1 MCGPSGRFIAELDS
15 GSPPHPYIFSSL
27 PSPVFCQET
36 PSSSRA
42 AKQRLRSRVT
52 GGGLCILKPRRLSNF
67 IKVTCW
73 VPAWGGGAGG
83 RGEEHRPDVG
93 LRSGKDLPVWA
104 QDPQGSSPAVMHVKN
119 TPISQSVLR
128 DPGLPGEDTWL
139 AATSKTDRHCCS
151 SGTNCNLQS
160 AASDGETGWDQRP
173 VKYTKHGC
181 SSQHTGNSSSLFKNC
196 VVSS

>member
-1 MCGPSGRFIAELDS
+1 MLLHSKPRLGCGQGGPRMCGPSGRFIAELDS

-73 VPAWGGGAGG
+73 VPAWGGGRGTRGG
-83 RGEEHRPDVG
+83 AQTGCGAQEWEGLARLGTGSPRPFSSRDA
-93 LRSGKDLPVWA
+93 RQKHSHFPV
-104 QDPQGSSPAVMHVKN
+104 SSP
-119 TPISQSVLR
+119 
-128 DPGLPGEDTWL
+128 
-139 AATSKTDRHCCS
+139 
-151 SGTNCNLQS
+151 
-160 AASDGETGWDQRP
+160 
-173 VKYTKHGC
+173 
-181 SSQHTGNSSSLFKNC
+181 
-196 VVSS
+196 